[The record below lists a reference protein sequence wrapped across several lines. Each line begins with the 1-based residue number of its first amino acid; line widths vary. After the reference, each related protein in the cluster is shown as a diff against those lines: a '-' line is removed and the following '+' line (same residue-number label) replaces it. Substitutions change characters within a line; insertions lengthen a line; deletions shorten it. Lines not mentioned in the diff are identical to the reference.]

1 MYSLSE
7 PFPLFSPGSTNK
19 EFNFRHDWNTLISDD
34 ESLQM
39 RYYSKKYFPHA
50 DDYVCSPQQH
60 QEKICMYYIYIQE
73 RKIWKEMGCQKVHN
87 VWKDKKSLPLEAPS
101 PFNSISW
108 SSKILQR
115 VKFFD
120 QPVLSNK
127 TFSNLVDA
135 KTVHLLKVL
144 IN

>member
-1 MYSLSE
+1 M
-7 PFPLFSPGSTNK
+7 
-19 EFNFRHDWNTLISDD
+19 
-34 ESLQM
+34 
-39 RYYSKKYFPHA
+39 
-50 DDYVCSPQQH
+50 
-60 QEKICMYYIYIQE
+60 YIYIYTRKKNLE
-73 RKIWKEMGCQKVHN
+73 RDGVPKSTQCMERQ
-87 VWKDKKSLPLEAPS
+87 KSLPLEAPS

-135 KTVHLLKVL
+135 KTVNLLKIL

>member
-39 RYYSKKYFPHA
+39 KYYSKKYFPHA

-60 QEKICMYYIYIQE
+60 QEKSSIYVQE
-73 RKIWKEMGCQKVHN
+73 RKIKEWHA
-87 VWKDKKSLPLEAPS
+87 KKYTMYGKFTSRGS
-101 PFNSISW
+101 KPF
-108 SSKILQR
+108 
-115 VKFFD
+115 
-120 QPVLSNK
+120 
-127 TFSNLVDA
+127 
-135 KTVHLLKVL
+135 
-144 IN
+144 

>member
-1 MYSLSE
+1 MQMTTYVHH
-7 PFPLFSPGSTNK
+7 G
-19 EFNFRHDWNTLISDD
+19 NTK
-34 ESLQM
+34 
-39 RYYSKKYFPHA
+39 RKV
-50 DDYVCSPQQH
+50 VC
-60 QEKICMYYIYIQE
+60 IYIYTRKKNLE
-73 RKIWKEMGCQKVHN
+73 RDGVPKSTQCMERQ
-87 VWKDKKSLPLEAPS
+87 KSLPLEAPS

-144 IN
+144 INLLLHSSFTKSYLQLPRSATCKTMLAS

>member
-39 RYYSKKYFPHA
+39 RHYSKKYFPHA

-60 QEKICMYYIYIQE
+60 QEKISIYIYIYTRKKNLE
-73 RKIWKEMGCQKVHN
+73 RDGVPKSTQCMERQ
-87 VWKDKKSLPLEAPS
+87 KSLPLEAPS

>member
-50 DDYVCSPQQH
+50 DDYVCSPRQH
-60 QEKICMYYIYIQE
+60 QEKSSMYIYIY
-73 RKIWKEMGCQKVHN
+73 KKEKSGKR
-87 VWKDKKSLPLEAPS
+87 WGAKKYTMYGKTKKFTSRGS
-101 PFNSISW
+101 KPF
-108 SSKILQR
+108 
-115 VKFFD
+115 
-120 QPVLSNK
+120 
-127 TFSNLVDA
+127 
-135 KTVHLLKVL
+135 
-144 IN
+144 